1 MPKINN
7 YEWIEFSLP
16 SGWHEIAH
24 QMIKECESID
34 STYTIIDLKEKFGS
48 MRVYSYCKSWYDD
61 KEMEDYGFT
70 ISNIEDKYEQ
80 LSSKTCCKCG
90 KPATKVS
97 TGWVLPWCDKCG
109 TDEEKYYKRF
119 KDEQN

>member
-1 MPKINN
+1 MSEIDN

-16 SGWHEIAH
+16 SGWHEIAR
-24 QMIKECESID
+24 QMIKECEEAESNFE
-34 STYTIIDLKEKFGS
+34 IIDLKEKWGAIR
-48 MRVYSYCKSWYDD
+48 MYSQPCTD
-61 KEMEDYGFT
+61 K
-70 ISNIEDKYEQ
+70 ISEIEHKYEK
-80 LSSKTCCKCG
+80 LSSRICCKCG

-119 KDEQN
+119 E